1 MKNVKIVLENI
12 WIENGY
18 YKEYILNVD
27 AKTFD
32 KKYDEKFGQYIED
45 KLCDDFDRFGIYEY
59 DGISGDMVYIQ
70 ITLEEDVDDLENTY
84 KHIEEIIE
92 VFLKNKKLI

>member
-1 MKNVKIVLENI
+1 MKNAKIVLENI

-32 KKYDEKFGQYIED
+32 KKYDEKFGQYIE
-45 KLCDDFDRFGIYEY
+45 E
-59 DGISGDMVYIQ
+59 
-70 ITLEEDVDDLENTY
+70 LE
-84 KHIEEIIE
+84 
-92 VFLKNKKLI
+92 